1 MLGLCLP
8 NVLSLIGAS
17 DPLPKVL
24 AAVPL
29 AYFVSPIQLIPSF
42 IPVLGQLDDIG
53 SSSLACGWRRASLAT
68 VGARKTGSRTFRA
81 DRR

>member
-1 MLGLCLP
+1 LCLP